1 MGLFDKIFGK
11 KEAVLPW
18 DDIKNTDKVYPESSI
33 TLFTLQ
39 TKNGPGTGWVDM
51 GYKKYPYKKNCRYN
65 FLIKVDL
72 TNEIAE
78 KNPDLDMGT
87 IEDFLTDELRK
98 ICVAHIVGR
107 LVTDKGLNIEM
118 YLEKLEEPQRHLEF
132 LSKKSD
138 KLFSFEIDSTEDP
151 WWLAIRGLMKL
162 S

>member
-11 KEAVLPW
+11 NKAVLPW
-18 DDIKNTDKVYPESSI
+18 DDIKNTDKVYPENSI

-39 TKNGPGTGWVDM
+39 TKNGPGTGWVDK
-51 GYKKYPYKKNCRYN
+51 GYIKYPYKKNCRYN

-72 TNEIAE
+72 TDEIAE

-87 IEDFLTDELRK
+87 IEDFFTDELRK
-98 ICVAHIVGR
+98 IGVAHIVGR

-118 YLEKLEEPQRHLEF
+118 YLEKLEEPQSHLEF
-132 LSKKSD
+132 LSKKAD
-138 KLFSFEIDSTEDP
+138 RLFSFEIESNEDP